1 MMHCGVNQTQLKSRY
16 SLVLFLDVIRPLTI
30 LLRHLTM
37 RHWHQYLLYFS
48 LLHIWFN
55 SDMGSNFSKQTQS
68 KTCSMPE
75 CTCTVCVHCKH
86 TEHTENVSSFR
97 INMVR
102 RSSRSRSRGR
112 EVNYIIYYYY
122 KLRDHLYKSVIHGPK
137 LESGLRVLKK
147 GCWTTID
154 KQFDFMQKK
163 ITRNTQQM
171 YEEEWWIRTSV
182 FSQPAV
188 PSWGSEV
195 SSQSSK
201 ELSQE
206 P

>member
-1 MMHCGVNQTQLKSRY
+1 
-16 SLVLFLDVIRPLTI
+16 
-30 LLRHLTM
+30 
-37 RHWHQYLLYFS
+37 
-48 LLHIWFN
+48 
-55 SDMGSNFSKQTQS
+55 MGSNFSKQTQS

-112 EVNYIIYYYY
+112 EVNYIFMIMTNFE
-122 KLRDHLYKSVIHGPK
+122 LSFTNHLHTWTKTWRRPQGV
-137 LESGLRVLKK
+137 KK
-147 GCWTTID
+147 GLLNYNWQTIW
-154 KQFDFMQKK
+154 FHAKK
-163 ITRNTQQM
+163 ITRNTQQI